1 MGIENAGANFT
12 GPKYPSP
19 LPADSESLFERCSW
33 FYAFCREHLFRDHT
47 AAISD
52 ALWPGGQPGPE
63 THLLEIACGPGFY
76 ACSLAQRFPDIQI
89 TGVDLSE
96 RLLSRAKDRAD
107 IRRLKNCHFVQANV
121 LALSESLAPVDAI
134 IASRLLMVVGDRP
147 QALARSFR
155 PAAGGRCFLAEPT
168 SALRAM
174 LPLSCMWLF
183 CPPDGRLEYPVSR
196 TRRAAV
202 LKQEEFQSL
211 IASQPWG
218 TVSLWQDNWYQ
229 YAVCDRSYWWDPGFL
244 HSGIAQCDVGGIPL
258 TKAA

>member
-19 LPADSESLFERCSW
+19 LRGDPESLFERCSW

-52 ALWPGGQPGPE
+52 ALWPGVQPGPE

-107 IRRLKNCHFVQANV
+107 IRRLKNCRFVKANV

-134 IASRLLMVVGDRP
+134 IASRLFMVVGDRP
-147 QALARSFR
+147 QALREIFSALR
-155 PAAGGRCFLAEPT
+155 PGGRCFIAEPT

-174 LPLSCMWLF
+174 VPLSCMWLF
-183 CPPDGRLEYPVSR
+183 ARLMGDWS
-196 TRRAAV
+196 TRFHEPWRAAV

-229 YAVCDRSYWWDPGFL
+229 YAVCDRS
-244 HSGIAQCDVGGIPL
+244 C
-258 TKAA
+258 

>member
-19 LPADSESLFERCSW
+19 LRGDSESLFERCSW

-47 AAISD
+47 AAISH
-52 ALWPGGQPGPE
+52 ALWPGARPGPE

-76 ACSLAQRFPDIQI
+76 ACSLAQRYPDIKI
-89 TGVDLSE
+89 TGVDFSE

-107 IRRLKNCHFVQANV
+107 IRQLKNCHFVKANV

-134 IASRLLMVVGDRP
+134 IASRLLMVVGDRR
-147 QALARSFR
+147 QALREIFSALR
-155 PAAGGRCFLAEPT
+155 PGGRCFIAEPT

-183 CPPDGRLEYPVSR
+183 ARLMGDWS
-196 TRRAAV
+196 TRFHEPWRAAV
-202 LKQEEFQSL
+202 LNQKEFHSL

-229 YAVCDRSYWWDPGFL
+229 YAVCDRSY
-244 HSGIAQCDVGGIPL
+244 
-258 TKAA
+258 